1 MNTKIVL
8 LMTVAAFA
16 TSMFAGAA
24 FAGEWNQKGDVAAKT
39 QGRSDCLFNGLDQPD
54 ESSLGAND
62 GEGPAVDG
70 DVGTYDD
77 PLWSQTPAG
86 ANSGGKVRVQ
96 SGGQLIAIGF
106 APPGVQGEACNGNLN
121 PINTD

>member
-16 TSMFAGAA
+16 TSLFAGSA

-54 ESSLGAND
+54 ENVVPGGE
-62 GEGPAVDG
+62 GEGPDG
-70 DVGTYDD
+70 YDD
-77 PLWSQTPAG
+77 PLWSITPAG
-86 ANSGGKVRVQ
+86 ANSGGAVRVQ
-96 SGGQLIAIGF
+96 SGGQLVALG
-106 APPGVQGEACNGNLN
+106 APLAGIQGTLCNGHLN